1 MKMWILRKENGGK
14 IPIVRHSGRGGE
26 GEVRKVEGGD
36 GGYFG
41 VQKSVE
47 EEKTITVTGLFSYS
61 ITMSNWGMQCY
72 INFD

>member
-1 MKMWILRKENGGK
+1 MKCCSYENVDIEERKWGENTHCLRKG
-14 IPIVRHSGRGGE
+14 
-26 GEVRKVEGGD
+26 EGGD

-61 ITMSNWGMQCY
+61 ITMSNWGM
-72 INFD
+72 